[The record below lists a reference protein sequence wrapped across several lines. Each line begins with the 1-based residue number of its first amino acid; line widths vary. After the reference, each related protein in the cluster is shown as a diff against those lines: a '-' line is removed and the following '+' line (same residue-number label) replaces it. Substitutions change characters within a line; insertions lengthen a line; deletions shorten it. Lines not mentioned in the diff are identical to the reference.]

1 MWSTPYTFLPGEN
14 PILILYQYYCI
25 FIIISYRTDE
35 DDYHVYK
42 GKKSTIQV
50 GKAFQATVPDFPTSL
65 DEKYL
70 GEDKLLWDPSILP
83 EEVIEHYLKSIN
95 CRNGSEEER
104 ALWLLHRCSY
114 KVEEAIM
121 RHRCTIRSISQF
133 DTWTEYEQDCFVKGI
148 HKYGKN
154 FNSVQKVIR
163 SKSVEEV
170 VDYYYARKV
179 KIMQEKSESIKPKKC
194 IL

>member
-1 MWSTPYTFLPGEN
+1 MFWKLCGIRIP
-14 PILILYQYYCI
+14 
-25 FIIISYRTDE
+25 DE
-35 DDYHVYK
+35 DEYNFNK
-42 GKKSTIQV
+42 GKKSTIRV
-50 GKAFQATVPDFPTSL
+50 GKAFQASVPDSPNAL
-65 DEKYL
+65 DEKKL

-83 EEVIEHYLKSIN
+83 EEMIEHYLKSIE

-114 KVEEAIM
+114 NVEEAIM
-121 RHRCTIRSISQF
+121 RHRCMIQSISQL
-133 DTWTEYEQDCFVKGI
+133 DTWTEYEQDCFVKGV

-179 KIMQEKSESIKPKKC
+179 KIMQEKSESMKTKKC
-194 IL
+194 IS